1 MCDLDG
7 AKTSLESLLDEVRAL
22 KTERDWHKQAYN
34 RVVKQDNMLKE
45 AVEKFMESYDA
56 LTGKKGG

>member
-7 AKTSLESLLDEVRAL
+7 ATLFDEVRAL
-22 KTERDWHKQAYN
+22 TTERDWYKQAYN
-34 RVVKQDNMLKE
+34 RMFRQDNMLRE

-56 LTGKKGG
+56 LAGKEDT

>member
-7 AKTSLESLLDEVRAL
+7 ATLLDEVRAL
-22 KTERDWHKQAYN
+22 TTERDWYKQAYN

-56 LTGKKGG
+56 LAGKERG